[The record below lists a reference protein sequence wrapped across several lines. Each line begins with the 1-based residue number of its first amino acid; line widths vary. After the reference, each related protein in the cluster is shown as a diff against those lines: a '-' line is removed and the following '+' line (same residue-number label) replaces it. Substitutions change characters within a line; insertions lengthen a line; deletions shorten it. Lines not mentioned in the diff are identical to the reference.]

1 MSYTSLLTI
10 VCLAN
15 LLQFV
20 LRPRIFILEKKS
32 HLYSNE
38 DKKPATQS
46 IIGTKSGMSLSNII
60 NTAKSEVKLAK
71 KDDSAD
77 IGKTE

>member
-38 DKKPATQS
+38 DKKPANQS
-46 IIGTKSGMSLSNII
+46 SARKAVCPFRISLIPLNL
-60 NTAKSEVKLAK
+60 KLNLRR
-71 KDDSAD
+71 
-77 IGKTE
+77 KTIVQM